1 MPFYRGERIT
11 FDVAPSRL
19 DFTVEHDSLRIEVR
33 PPSALYKCLGSQ
45 PRAQMLQTCPH
56 QRLFRMAIGGSGTL
70 CVAWGTID
78 IVPLTQHLHLAE
90 LARALVRAALSVRCL
105 EFCSTSAVQ

>member
-33 PPSALYKCLGSQ
+33 LHSALEAGVWVPSPGHISTLS
-45 PRAQMLQTCPH
+45 
-56 QRLFRMAIGGSGTL
+56 RMAIGGSSTL
-70 CVAWGTID
+70 DT
-78 IVPLTQHLHLAE
+78 LTLLHSFFIL
-90 LARALVRAALSVRCL
+90 LS
-105 EFCSTSAVQ
+105 